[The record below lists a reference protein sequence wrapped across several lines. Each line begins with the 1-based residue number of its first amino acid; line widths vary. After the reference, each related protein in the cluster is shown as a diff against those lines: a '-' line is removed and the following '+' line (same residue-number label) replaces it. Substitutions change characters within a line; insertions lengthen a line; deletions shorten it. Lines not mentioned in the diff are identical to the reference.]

1 MPPKI
6 RRALYAV
13 VPALLVLLAL
23 GTWQVQ
29 RLHWKTDMLARIA
42 ASQAAAPIAFPATVD
57 DPRALEYR
65 RLVATGR
72 FDHARESYYGAVVR
86 GRDGGPFVL
95 TPLLREGAAPLLVLR
110 GFIKEGSSGHARP
123 EGEVSVT
130 GFAHPGA
137 APGWF
142 TPAPDLGKRRFFALD
157 IPVIARAM
165 GLDGA
170 APVVL
175 VALGPRDQSPM
186 PEQSLPTPANPHLGY
201 AITWY
206 GLALALLAVFA
217 VWARRIATEAA

>member
-1 MPPKI
+1 MPPRI

-13 VPALLVLLAL
+13 LPALALLLGL

-42 ASQAAAPIAFPATVD
+42 ASQSAPPAPFPASIED
-57 DPRALEYR
+57 ARALEFR

-72 FDHARESYYGAVVR
+72 FDHAKESYYGAAVR

-95 TPLLREGAAPLLVLR
+95 TPLMREGAPPLLVLR
-110 GFIKEGSSGHARP
+110 GFIKEGTSTHARP
-123 EGEVSVT
+123 EGEVNVT

-137 APGWF
+137 TPGWF
-142 TPAPDLGKRRFFALD
+142 TPAPDLAKRRFFALD

-165 GLDGA
+165 GLEGV

-175 VALGPRDQSPM
+175 VALGPRGESPM
-186 PEQSLPTPANPHLGY
+186 PEQSLPTPTNPHLGY

-217 VWARRIATEAA
+217 VWARRISTEAP